1 LACLLFLLW
10 VWPAGHN
17 RLGPGRYGPRGQL
30 GFQLSGGTDH
40 ALPSDRVGVQELL
53 EYHRGHVRHVP
64 YGVAPRVGRLAAG
77 ATDLGTIIR
86 RGLLKADQILS
97 VFGRSNA
104 TKMPVRFY
112 VKRGFVLIRETDGA
126 RNIEKEPDA
135 MYSPNPRETR

>member
-1 LACLLFLLW
+1 
-10 VWPAGHN
+10 
-17 RLGPGRYGPRGQL
+17 
-30 GFQLSGGTDH
+30 
-40 ALPSDRVGVQELL
+40 
-53 EYHRGHVRHVP
+53 VP

-135 MYSPNPRETR
+135 MYAPNPRETR